1 VLPERDKQEQECER
15 ESKRQRQRDRERLTR
30 DDVMQSILIYVLV
43 RVVVASEIGV
53 NFVLQED
60 GKEIVDEE

>member
-1 VLPERDKQEQECER
+1 VLPERDQGKNVR
-15 ESKRQRQRDRERLTR
+15 GKVRDRDRERLTR

-53 NFVLQED
+53 DFVLQED